1 MDILGLF
8 VDGGLEDGFFVGGIV
23 DGMSIVGV
31 LVVGRGVAMGGL
43 VVGIG
48 GILVG
53 AGVFMV
59 GAGVGGGGRLPDAGQ
74 NSCRAGVRFSCEN
87 ALNEGSNKDS
97 ECEIIALQKNQT
109 NHEQAKDTT
118 NNKTYKSSPT
128 NHIPIQDGIIL
139 HSTSHSISPHQ
150 SITNNLSTCR
160 NTNQH

>member
-74 NSCRAGVRFSCEN
+74 NSCRAGVRFSCEP
-87 ALNEGSNKDS
+87 
-97 ECEIIALQKNQT
+97 II
-109 NHEQAKDTT
+109 E
-118 NNKTYKSSPT
+118 
-128 NHIPIQDGIIL
+128 
-139 HSTSHSISPHQ
+139 
-150 SITNNLSTCR
+150 
-160 NTNQH
+160 